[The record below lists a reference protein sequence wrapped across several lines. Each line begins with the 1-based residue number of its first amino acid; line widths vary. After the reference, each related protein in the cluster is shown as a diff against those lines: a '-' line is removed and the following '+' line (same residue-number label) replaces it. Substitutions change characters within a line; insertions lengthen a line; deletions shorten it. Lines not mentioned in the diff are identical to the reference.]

1 HRLTDPRPRRG
12 GEVFDQAYRHFAA
25 VIGVTGPLDKT
36 TRFQAVDHT
45 GDRARGQ
52 AEVVGDLSGRRRAQD
67 TQQRAALEV
76 GGVHPAVVRQPVQE
90 TEKTYGELPAV
101 VLERH
106 VQIFTCPVPL
116 GTPRRARPAPGTGH
130 GVHGTSYLL
139 AHEWSDH
146 RGVSWPLF
154 PAR

>member
-1 HRLTDPRPRRG
+1 GDEVLQGVAHTLHPVDDDHQFFFGVPLVQGDHRLTDPRPRRG

-90 TEKTYGELPAV
+90 TEKTYGELPA
-101 VLERH
+101 
-106 VQIFTCPVPL
+106 
-116 GTPRRARPAPGTGH
+116 
-130 GVHGTSYLL
+130 
-139 AHEWSDH
+139 
-146 RGVSWPLF
+146 
-154 PAR
+154 